1 MKGIRHELATLATV
15 LAVPAALALVFPY
28 GAIGFRPA
36 SRAEA
41 SRSSAAFVEM
51 TMEEQEAAMRAAKT
65 SWQVDSGNARR
76 LRADLS
82 VGVLPEDVS
91 PISLDAVIGPSRSAV
106 PVVPY
111 GPEAHPRSLAAP
123 AARRIANDVKPEAA
137 PPAFPKEDLLKLD

>member
-1 MKGIRHELATLATV
+1 MKNMRQEISTLATV

-36 SRAEA
+36 SRTEA
-41 SRSSAAFVEM
+41 FRSSAAFVEM
-51 TMEEQEAAMRAAKT
+51 TMEEQKEAMRAAKT

-106 PVVPY
+106 SVVPY
-111 GPEAHPRSLAAP
+111 GPEAHPLSLAAP
-123 AARRIANDVKPEAA
+123 AARRIANDAKPKAA
-137 PPAFPKEDLLKLD
+137 APAFPKEDLLKLD